1 MGDEIGWFLPKY
13 PNVFKKREDLL
24 NPYDENFAQA
34 IFRKKEFFDQRA
46 TGEIVERPSQPGDL
60 LKHQKLIA
68 RFVSSNTQYDE
79 LLLLHGMGT
88 GKTCAA
94 AGAIEEI
101 RETNKGF
108 KGALVFAK
116 GSKMLNNFRE
126 ELATKCT
133 SGRYIPDS
141 DEEEDAGIT
150 QKQIEYRKMLRRNKL
165 ISQFYRL
172 DTFKMF
178 AKEISQK
185 TPVQIKEEFSNR
197 VIVIDEVHN
206 LRQKSGNI
214 KTSSYGAFWRFL
226 HAVEGCKVIL
236 LSGTPMKDGVGEIAS
251 IMNLILPIGR
261 QLPSPDEFVSKY
273 FDQSASGIESS
284 NADDEKVPNFVDPK
298 ADQVSDLKDHFKGRV
313 SYYRSHPDVSEVFEG
328 QPIDGLKHISV
339 VQDLMSD
346 HQTAGYKK
354 ALSEDFRTPKKG
366 EKKTGV
372 YTYTVQATLFV
383 FPDGTFGSA
392 GFNQPRYLKGSSSGI
407 VKKKDVK
414 IISTYTLGDSLRIA
428 ISGNTEEM
436 LGKLAIYSSMY
447 AATMRQLITAHANGK
462 SSFVYIDL
470 LSGSGAHLFVALLKH
485 FGFSRAIGQVTTKER
500 RFAIITG
507 NTKDTESKKIL
518 QSFND
523 PSNLHG
529 EYISLI
535 VGSEAL
541 SEGFS
546 LMNVQTE
553 TILTPAWNYSA
564 TAQAIARGVR
574 FGSHQALV
582 DEAIAKGVAPNLK
595 VEIYQRVATPRDPN
609 LMSIDMRRYRFS
621 EVKDI
626 NIKKVE
632 RLIQESAF
640 DCALNYRN
648 NRVYDHDGERLCD
661 YLGCE
666 YTCDGI
672 SPEFIRSVEDG
683 APGTLDYSTYQLYYD
698 KEVVEKIVQSIGRL
712 FRTSFIL
719 DFETLRDTVSQDV
732 QLNEFELLTAV
743 RKIVGEDIVILNRF
757 GISSYLR
764 EDEDQYFLVDSLTV
778 FGNAPTEYYT
788 SHPNLAAAPT
798 FEQIL
803 RDMELTSH
811 WRIRRACESKSE
823 AEFNVNV
830 TVLPPDI
837 QEVILEGSILARKL
851 GLTVRTDFRDLIL
864 NQFTSLFREIDGVW
878 VSGLW
883 YSHGGPLRCLIDND
897 WKDCDEKFVQAW
909 TQGKAQQIANLTDKR
924 TNPYEHYGMYSFKD
938 GEEVFCI
945 RDVTDDEIRTNKRA
959 KNKGRV
965 CDSWLVPNLLRL
977 IIDYLKIKP
986 PDTWNAD
993 YTTEDL
999 WNMIGSKY
1007 KKPPLENTSRDLAR
1021 RAAYWTTNKTVKSRP
1036 QMCKAIRLFFKNHN
1050 PTLLIED
1057 EACGQS

>member
-1 MGDEIGWFLPKY
+1 MDEIGWFLPKY
-13 PNVFKKREDLL
+13 PNVFQKRDDLL
-24 NPYDENFAQA
+24 NPYDETFAQS
-34 IFRKKEFFDQRA
+34 IFRKKEFFDERS
-46 TGEIVERPSQPGDL
+46 TGEVVERPSQPGDL

-68 RFVSSNTQYDE
+68 RFISSNTMYDQ
-79 LLLLHGMGT
+79 LLLLHQMGT

-94 AGAIEEI
+94 AGAIEHI
-101 RETNKGF
+101 RDTNKGY

-116 GSKMLNNFRE
+116 GTKMLNNFRD

-133 SGRYIPDS
+133 SGRYIPDP
-141 DEEEDAGIT
+141 EEEEAGIT

-165 ISQFYRL
+165 IGQFYRL

-178 AKEISQK
+178 AKEISEK
-185 TPVQIKEEFSNR
+185 TPGQIKQEFSNR

-206 LRQKSGNI
+206 LREKAGKS
-214 KTSSYGAFWRFL
+214 KTSSYAAFWRFL
-226 HAVEGCKVIL
+226 HIVEGCKVIL

-251 IMNLILPIGR
+251 IMNLILPVDR
-261 QLPSPDEFVSKY
+261 QLPSPDEFVSTY

-284 NADDEKVPNFVDPK
+284 KDDPEKVPNFVVPRPDRV
-298 ADQVSDLKDHFKGRV
+298 ADLKEYFKGRV
-313 SYYRSHPDVSEVFEG
+313 SYYRSHPDITEVFEG
-328 QPIDGLKHISV
+328 KPQYGLGYISV
-339 VQDLMSD
+339 VQDLMSY
-346 HQTAGYKK
+346 HQTAGYKQ
-354 ALSEDFRTPKKG
+354 ALSEDFRTRAKD

-372 YTYTVQATLFV
+372 YTNTVQANLFV
-383 FPDGTFGSA
+383 FPDGTFGSS

-407 VKKKDVK
+407 GKKKDVK
-414 IISTYTLGDSLRIA
+414 SISTYSLGESLKTA

-436 LGKLAIYSSMY
+436 LGKLATYSSMY
-447 AATMRQLITAHANGK
+447 ASTIRQLIAAHSGGK

-470 LSGSGAHLFVALLKH
+470 LAGSGAHLFAALLKH
-485 FGFSRAIGQVTTKER
+485 FGFSRAIGQITTKAR
-500 RFAIITG
+500 RFAMITG
-507 NTKDTESKKIL
+507 NTKDTETKRIL
-518 QSFND
+518 RLFND

-529 EYISLI
+529 EYISVI

-564 TAQAIARGVR
+564 TTQAIARGVR
-574 FGSHQALV
+574 FGSHQALA
-582 DEAIAKGVAPNLK
+582 DEAVAKGVFPNLK
-595 VEIYQRVATPRDPN
+595 VEIYQRVAIPGEAD
-609 LMSIDMRRYRFS
+609 LLSIDMRRYRFS

-648 NRVYDHDGERLCD
+648 NRVYGHDGERLCD

-672 SPEFIRSVEDG
+672 SPEFIKRVEQG
-683 APGTLDYSTYQLYYD
+683 GSEALDYSTYQLYYD
-698 KEVVEKIVQSIGRL
+698 KEVVDKIVESILRL
-712 FRTSFIL
+712 FRTRFIL
-719 DFETLRDTVSQDV
+719 DFETLRKNVEQEIEV
-732 QLNEFELLTAV
+732 NAFELLTAL
-743 RKIVGEDIVILNRF
+743 RKIVSEDTVILNRF

-788 SHPNLAAAPT
+788 SRPNLAASPT

-811 WRIRRACESKSE
+811 WRIRRACDTQVASDFT
-823 AEFNVNV
+823 ANV

-837 QEVILEGSILARKL
+837 QEIILEGSILSRKL
-851 GLTVRTDFRDLIL
+851 GLTVRVAFRDLVL
-864 NQFTSLFREIDGVW
+864 NQFATLFKEIDGVW

-897 WKDCDEKFVQAW
+897 WRDCDEKFVQAW
-909 TQGKAQQIANLTDKR
+909 TEGKAKQIENLTDKR
-924 TNPYEHYGMYSFKD
+924 TNPYEHYGTYSFKD

-945 RDVTDDEIRTNKRA
+945 RDVTDDEARTNKRA

-965 CDSWLVPNLLRL
+965 CESWLVPNLLRL
-977 IIDYLKIKP
+977 IIEYLKIAP
-986 PDTWNAD
+986 PDNWNEN
-993 YTTEDL
+993 YSTEDL

-1007 KKPPLENTSRDLAR
+1007 KKPALEDTSLDLAR
-1021 RAAYWTTNKTVKSRP
+1021 RAAYWTTNRQVKSRP
-1036 QMCKAIRLFFKNHN
+1036 QMCKAIRLFFKNHD

-1057 EACGQS
+1057 DACGQS